1 LLRQYAEHD
10 SQTASNQ
17 LIQRHLDTVFATCRR
32 EVCDADLD
40 DDVSQVVFLILAR
53 KALPR

>member
-1 LLRQYAEHD
+1 LRQYAEHD
-10 SQTASNQ
+10 SQTAFNQ

-40 DDVSQVVFLILAR
+40 DIFGQVVFLILAR